1 MRWRYSRQH
10 GVTANNHVQQQAN
23 RQSMVSQEVGVT
35 WLSSDY
41 KISHIQHKYIHMRY
55 KMQKNEHSEEWRQQ
69 KKCAA
74 IQDQEIETL

>member
-1 MRWRYSRQH
+1 
-10 GVTANNHVQQQAN
+10 
-23 RQSMVSQEVGVT
+23 
-35 WLSSDY
+35 
-41 KISHIQHKYIHMRY
+41 MRY